1 MHSRDLSDER
11 TGSSLLSAR
20 NDLIAGAVTVGAIIL
35 FVATGSRVL
44 VPILSGSLYDRLVP
58 DVIAGPAVI
67 LNIALILF
75 AWRRYKDIRAEVA
88 LRSAAEARA
97 RLLASRDQLTQLLVR
112 TSICERAPEL
122 LDQAKAADQS
132 AAMIVVNLDRF
143 KNVNE
148 IYGHISGDALLRW
161 AADIVLQTT
170 PIDGLCAR
178 LGADEFCIVM
188 RFEEADDR
196 AVTDAAEHLVRLL
209 SEPFEVNTIAI
220 HVSASVGMARTDPS
234 CFDVEG
240 LLRRGH
246 IAMNAA
252 KTLGGKRALWFD
264 RSMESVLKARNEVE
278 GGLRRGIPLGEFLPF
293 YQPQFDLRTGRL
305 HGFEALA
312 RWEHP
317 TGGIV
322 GPDVFIPVAEET
334 GLIAPLFESIFIQ
347 ALGEARGWDSSL
359 TLSVNISPGQ
369 LKDPWLA
376 QKVLKILTETGFPAE
391 RLEIEITE
399 SSLFENLAL
408 AQAIVASLKNQG
420 VRLAL
425 DDFGTGYSSLANLRA
440 LPFDR
445 IKIDRSFVQSMD
457 VVRESLAIV
466 TAIAKIGESLGVPV
480 TAEGVES
487 AAAAKQLLEI
497 GCDKGQGWHF
507 GRPLTAVDTHRLLSE
522 HGLLVPYTTPSQVS
536 FGGGDE
542 KEARRSAA

>member
-1 MHSRDLSDER
+1 MHSRDLSGGPS
-11 TGSSLLSAR
+11 GSSLLSAR

-44 VPILSGSLYDRLVP
+44 LPIMSGSLYDSMVP

-75 AWRRYKDIRAEVA
+75 AWRRYRDIRAEVQ
-88 LRSAAEARA
+88 LRSAAEERA
-97 RLLASRDQLTQLLVR
+97 RLLASRDQLTQLLIR
-112 TSICERAPEL
+112 TSVCEQAPQL
-122 LDQAKAADQS
+122 LEAAKAAGQ
-132 AAMIVVNLDRF
+132 AVGMIVVNLDRF
-143 KNVNE
+143 RNVNE
-148 IYGHISGDALLRW
+148 IYGHIAGDFVLRS
-161 AADIVLQTT
+161 AADIVLRIS
-170 PIDGLCAR
+170 PPDSLCAR
-178 LGADEFCIVM
+178 LGADEFCILM
-188 RFEEADDR
+188 RFEEEDERSVAN
-196 AVTDAAEHLVRLL
+196 AAEQLVRLL
-209 SEPFEVNTIAI
+209 GEPFEVNTIAI
-220 HVSASVGMARTDPS
+220 HVGASVGMARTETT
-234 CFDVEG
+234 CFEVEG

-246 IAMNAA
+246 IAMNSA

-264 RSMESVLKARNEVE
+264 RTMESVLKARNEVE

-293 YQPQFDLRTGRL
+293 YQPQFDLHTEQLR
-305 HGFEALA
+305 GFEALA

-334 GLIAPLFESIFIQ
+334 GLIAPLFESIFVQ

-376 QKVLKILTETGFPAE
+376 QKVLKILTESGFPAE

-399 SSLFENLAL
+399 SSLFENLPL

-445 IKIDRSFVQSMD
+445 IKIDRSFVQTMHN
-457 VVRESLAIV
+457 VRESQAIV
-466 TAIAKIGESLGVPV
+466 TAVAKIGESLGVPV
-480 TAEGVES
+480 TAEGVETAET
-487 AAAAKQLLEI
+487 AALLREI
-497 GCDKGQGWHF
+497 GCDMGQGWYY
-507 GRPLTAVDTHRLLSE
+507 GRPVTAEETHRLLSE
-522 HGLLVPYTTPSQVS
+522 HGLLVPYARHAPAA
-536 FGGGDE
+536 FRDDP
-542 KEARRSAA
+542 EAERSAA